1 MATTTPEA
9 IKKDPSGAGGAA
21 ALGRRRADW
30 EAIERDYRT
39 GQFSDQ
45 ELADKHG
52 NVVSRQAI
60 SKRAKVQ
67 GWQKDLSR
75 EVRQA
80 TKAKLIAEQVAEKV
94 AGEVA
99 ERVAKSGNA
108 TVQAVLAAA
117 ETNKQVILSHRR
129 DIAKVHGLTMKL
141 VANLEAA
148 AAEKDEAKRL
158 PIGELVLSA
167 QRAGQSLARLQQMER
182 VAFGLDEPDDPAS
195 AAGVSSLTDAQRA
208 ARLAALTALAQRR
221 KEEEAGDAC

>member
-1 MATTTPEA
+1 MATNHHQTPECIPA
-9 IKKDPSGAGGAA
+9 SAGGAA
-21 ALGRRRADW
+21 APVRRRADW

-52 NVVSRQAI
+52 NVVTRQAI
-60 SKRAKVQ
+60 SKRAKEK

-99 ERVAKSGNA
+99 DRVAKNSNA

-117 ETNKQVILSHRR
+117 ETNKQVILGHRR
-129 DIAKVHGLTMKL
+129 DIAKVHSLTMALVDKL
-141 VANLEAA
+141 ETAVS
-148 AAEKDEAKRL
+148 EKDDAKRL
-158 PIGELVLSA
+158 PVGELVLSA
-167 QRAGQSLARLQQMER
+167 QRAGQALARLQQMER
-182 VAFGLDEPDDPAS
+182 VAFGLDEPDDPAG

-208 ARLAALTALAQRR
+208 ARLAALTALARQR
-221 KEEEAGDAC
+221 KEEGGHAE

>member
-1 MATTTPEA
+1 MATSNPQNQAPDNTAPPA
-9 IKKDPSGAGGAA
+9 
-21 ALGRRRADW
+21 RRRADW

-80 TKAKLIAEQVAEKV
+80 TKAKLIAEQVREKV

-117 ETNKQVILSHRR
+117 ETNKQVILGHRR
-129 DIAKVHGLTMKL
+129 DIAKVRDITMTL
-141 VANLEAA
+141 VDALETAA
-148 AAEKDEAKRL
+148 SEKDESKRL
-158 PIGELVLSA
+158 PLGDLVLTA
-167 QRAGQSLARLQQMER
+167 QRAGQSLSRLQQMER
-182 VAFGLDEPDDPAS
+182 VAFGLDEEDDSAG
-195 AAGVSSLTDAQRA
+195 AAGVSKLTDAQRA
-208 ARLAALTALAQRR
+208 ARLAALTALAQKR
-221 KEEEAGDAC
+221 KEEGGDAS

>member
-1 MATTTPEA
+1 MATTDPKTPA
-9 IKKDPSGAGGAA
+9 PDSTATPA
-21 ALGRRRADW
+21 RRRADW

-117 ETNKQVILSHRR
+117 ETNKQVILGHRR
-129 DIAKVHGLTMKL
+129 DIAKVHDLTMTL
-141 VANLEAA
+141 VGNLEEAA
-148 AAEKDEAKRL
+148 NEKDKAKRL
-158 PIGELVLSA
+158 PLGDLILAA
-167 QRAGQSLARLQQMER
+167 QRAGQSLARLQQLER
-182 VAFGLDEPDDPAS
+182 VAFGLDEVDDSAG
-195 AAGVSSLTDAQRA
+195 AAGVSKLTDAQRA
-208 ARLAALTALAQRR
+208 ARIAALTALAEKR
-221 KEEEAGDAC
+221 KAEEGGDAA

>member
-1 MATTTPEA
+1 MATTTSEA
-9 IKKDPSGAGGAA
+9 TKQEPIGAGGAA
-21 ALGRRRADW
+21 APGRRRADW

-117 ETNKQVILSHRR
+117 ETNKQVILGHRR
-129 DIAKVHGLTMKL
+129 DIAKVHGLTMTL

-148 AAEKDEAKRL
+148 AAEKDKKKRL

-182 VAFGLDEPDDPAS
+182 VAFGLDEPDDPAG

-208 ARLAALTALAQRR
+208 ARIASLTALAQRR
-221 KEEEAGDAC
+221 KEEEAGDAS

>member
-1 MATTTPEA
+1 MATTTPQNPAPDNTA
-9 IKKDPSGAGGAA
+9 IPA
-21 ALGRRRADW
+21 RRRADW

-80 TKAKLIAEQVAEKV
+80 TKAKLIADQVREQV

-99 ERVAKSGNA
+99 DRVAKSGNA

-117 ETNKQVILSHRR
+117 ETNKQVILGHRR
-129 DIAKVHGLTMKL
+129 DIAKVREITMTL
-141 VANLEAA
+141 VTSLETA
-148 AAEKDEAKRL
+148 AAETDAAKRL
-158 PIGELVLSA
+158 PLGELVLTA
-167 QRAGQSLARLQQMER
+167 QRAGQAVGRLQQLER
-182 VAFGLDEPDDPAS
+182 VAFGLDEEDDSAG
-195 AAGVSSLTDAQRA
+195 AAGVSKLTDAQRA
-208 ARLAALTALAQRR
+208 ARLATLTALAAKR
-221 KEEEAGDAC
+221 KEEGGDAS

>member
-1 MATTTPEA
+1 MATNHPPVSESIPA
-9 IKKDPSGAGGAA
+9 GAGGAA
-21 ALGRRRADW
+21 PPVRRRADW

-52 NVVSRQAI
+52 NVVTRQAV
-60 SKRAKVQ
+60 SKRAKGK

-99 ERVAKSGNA
+99 DRVAKNSNA

-117 ETNKQVILSHRR
+117 ETNKQVILGHRR
-129 DIAKVHGLTMKL
+129 DIAKVRDITMAL
-141 VANLEAA
+141 VTTLEAA
-148 AAEKDEAKRL
+148 VAEKDAAKRL
-158 PIGELVLSA
+158 PLGELVLTA
-167 QRAGQSLARLQQMER
+167 QRAGQTVGRLQNLER
-182 VAFGLDEPDDPAS
+182 IAFGLDEPDDPAS
-195 AAGVSSLTDAQRA
+195 AAAGVSSLTDAQRA
-208 ARLAALTALAQRR
+208 ARLASLVAQARQR
-221 KEEEAGDAC
+221 KEEGDHAE